1 MAMTYITINTKTI
14 QAKKLIEFLETL
26 PYVSILN
33 DPNEETQRAI
43 DKARKR
49 KTKKVD
55 SLDEF
60 FSELEQ

>member
-1 MAMTYITINTKTI
+1 MAKTYITINTKII

>member
-1 MAMTYITINTKTI
+1 MTYITINTETI

-26 PYVSILN
+26 PYVRILN

-49 KTKKVD
+49 KTKKVE
-55 SLDEF
+55 SLDEL